1 MINFGNSFLIFSQA
15 VSSDPGVDKFFEY
28 FKWFLI
34 VEWAI
39 AIFAFY
45 RGVKYL
51 KKVGSGLDD
60 EDSD

>member
-1 MINFGNSFLIFSQA
+1 MINFEKTFLIFSQA

-34 VEWAI
+34 IEWVI
-39 AIFAFY
+39 VIFAFY
-45 RGVKYL
+45 RVARYL